1 MLNAGRSSFPKQ
13 ERMVSRQL
21 IETLFGAN
29 HTRHELLPGEAR
41 GSHSMAVFPLRVVY
55 MTRERGEDGVPV
67 QLLISVPKK
76 HFKHAVDRNRVK
88 RQIRESYR
96 RHKELL
102 TNSLPD
108 TQQLLIACVWLS
120 DQHEPSSA
128 VERKLVLLMQRIG
141 ERNEKRGS
149 EK

>member
-21 IETLFGAN
+21 IGMLFG
-29 HTRHELLPGEAR
+29 G
-41 GSHSMAVFPLRVVY
+41 GCSQSMAAFPLRVVY
-55 MTRERGEDGVPV
+55 MIRERGKEEAPV

-102 TNSLPD
+102 TNLLPD

-120 DQHEPSSA
+120 DQQEPSSA
-128 VERKLVLLMQRIG
+128 VERKLVSLMQRIG
-141 ERNEKRGS
+141 ERNDKRES

>member
-21 IETLFGAN
+21 IEMLFG
-29 HTRHELLPGEAR
+29 G
-41 GSHSMAVFPLRVVY
+41 GCSHSMAAFPLRVVY
-55 MTRERGEDGVPV
+55 MTRERREDEASV

-102 TNSLPD
+102 TNSLSD

-120 DQHEPSSA
+120 DQHEPSSSI
-128 VERKLVLLMQRIG
+128 ERKLISLMQRIG
-141 ERNEKRGS
+141 EKNEKRGS

>member
-1 MLNAGRSSFPKQ
+1 MLNTGRSLFSKQ

-21 IETLFGAN
+21 IETLFSG
-29 HTRHELLPGEAR
+29 GS
-41 GSHSMAVFPLRVVY
+41 SHSLAAFPLRVVY
-55 MTRERGEDGVPV
+55 MVREREEGDVPV

-102 TNSLPD
+102 TGSLPD
-108 TQQLLIACVWLS
+108 NQQLLMACEWLS
-120 DQHEPSSA
+120 DCHEASSSI
-128 VERKLVLLMQRIG
+128 EQKLVSLMRRIG
-141 ERNEKRGS
+141 EKL
-149 EK
+149 

>member
-1 MLNAGRSSFPKQ
+1 MFNAGRSLFPKQ
-13 ERMVSRQL
+13 ERMVSRLL
-21 IETLFGAN
+21 IETLFG
-29 HTRHELLPGEAR
+29 G
-41 GSHSMAVFPLRVVY
+41 GCSHSMAAFPLRVVY
-55 MTRERGEDGVPV
+55 MTRERRDDEAPI

-102 TNSLPD
+102 MDSLPD

-120 DQHEPSSA
+120 DRHESSLSI
-128 VERKLVLLMQRIG
+128 EQKLVSLVRRIG
-141 ERNEKRGS
+141 EKL
-149 EK
+149 

>member
-1 MLNAGRSSFPKQ
+1 MLNTGRSSFPKQ
-13 ERMVSRQL
+13 ERMVSRLL
-21 IETLFGAN
+21 IEKLFG
-29 HTRHELLPGEAR
+29 GEC
-41 GSHSMAVFPLRVVY
+41 SHSMAAFPLRVVY
-55 MTRERGEDGVPV
+55 MTRERRKDETPM

-102 TNSLPD
+102 TNSLSD
-108 TQQLLIACVWLS
+108 TQQVLIACVWLS
-120 DQHEPSSA
+120 DQQEPSSA
-128 VERKLVLLMQRIG
+128 VERKLVSLMQRIG
-141 ERNEKRGS
+141 EKNDKRGS

>member
-1 MLNAGRSSFPKQ
+1 MLNTGRSLFSKQ

-21 IETLFGAN
+21 METLFSSGC
-29 HTRHELLPGEAR
+29 
-41 GSHSMAVFPLRVVY
+41 SHSLAAFPLRVVY
-55 MTRERGEDGVPV
+55 MVKEREKDDVPV

-102 TNSLPD
+102 TSSLPD
-108 TQQLLIACVWLS
+108 NRQLLLASIWLS
-120 DQHEPSSA
+120 DHHESSSS
-128 VERKLVLLMQRIG
+128 VEQKLVSLMQRIG
-141 ERNEKRGS
+141 EKL
-149 EK
+149 

>member
-21 IETLFGAN
+21 IETLFG
-29 HTRHELLPGEAR
+29 G
-41 GSHSMAVFPLRVVY
+41 GCSHSMAAFPLRVVY
-55 MTRERGEDGVPV
+55 MTRERGKDETPV

-96 RHKELL
+96 RHKDLL
-102 TNSLPD
+102 TNSLLD

-120 DQHEPSSA
+120 DRHEPSSA
-128 VERKLVLLMQRIG
+128 IERKLVSLMQRIG
-141 ERNEKRGS
+141 ERNEKRGC